1 VLDHQTTVHHDLHP
15 GRVGITPDFL
25 MPQTLLQPQGFRA
38 LLEGERLRLQEEIR
52 GYPTPIPR
60 CDQQF
65 NHLIAQRE
73 VLFSQLARLDAVT
86 PTSVGDAD
94 SWWDAFVD
102 SSDLEADLKRRI
114 EAAGAYVPVDSLCL
128 SPQCGFSSTHH
139 GNAVSESE
147 QWRKLELVVRVAR
160 EVWGSEN

>member
-1 VLDHQTTVHHDLHP
+1 MNEAADRFAAIRDQV
-15 GRVGITPDFL
+15 
-25 MPQTLLQPQGFRA
+25 RA

-114 EAAGAYVPVDSLCL
+114 KAAL
-128 SPQCGFSSTHH
+128 SQI
-139 GNAVSESE
+139 AIAESPG
-147 QWRKLELVVRVAR
+147 VA
-160 EVWGSEN
+160 GG